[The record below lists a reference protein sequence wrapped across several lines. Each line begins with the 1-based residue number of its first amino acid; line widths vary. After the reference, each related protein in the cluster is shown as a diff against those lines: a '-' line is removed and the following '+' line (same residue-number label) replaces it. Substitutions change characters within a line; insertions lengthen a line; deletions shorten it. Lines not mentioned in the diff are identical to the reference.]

1 MWYDSSFLEHR
12 TIAMV
17 IPSKAERKR
26 PTVEHENAVYI
37 AGSLYAIFFGLLGT
51 LVVWDLPVKLHN
63 KVL

>member
-1 MWYDSSFLEHR
+1 
-12 TIAMV
+12 MV

-51 LVVWDLPVKLHN
+51 LVVWDLPFLGRYAIQCSHN
-63 KVL
+63 FY